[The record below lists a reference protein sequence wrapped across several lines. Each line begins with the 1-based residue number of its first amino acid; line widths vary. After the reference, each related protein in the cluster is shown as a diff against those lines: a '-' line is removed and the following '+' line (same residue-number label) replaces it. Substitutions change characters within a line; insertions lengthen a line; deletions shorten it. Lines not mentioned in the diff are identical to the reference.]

1 MNINNSITLINETD
15 TLSYGKQLAK
25 QLEPG
30 QLIYL
35 KGHLGVGKTTLV
47 RGILHGL
54 GHQGKVKSPTFT
66 IVEPYEFEQFNLYH
80 FDLYRLQDSNE
91 LETLGFR
98 DYVNNNS
105 VCLIEWPEKAEKFLP
120 VANINIHLK
129 IKDNNRLLTI
139 S

>member
-1 MNINNSITLINETD
+1 MKIGSSITLLNEAD

-25 QLEPG
+25 QLKPG

-35 KGHLGVGKTTLV
+35 KGHLGAGKTTLV
-47 RGILHGL
+47 RGILRGL
-54 GHQGKVKSPTFT
+54 GHQDKVKSPTFT
-66 IVEPYEFEQFNLYH
+66 IVEPYQFEQFSLYH

-105 VCLIEWPEKAEKFLP
+105 ICLIEWPEKAEHFLP
-120 VANINIHLK
+120 MADLNIHLK